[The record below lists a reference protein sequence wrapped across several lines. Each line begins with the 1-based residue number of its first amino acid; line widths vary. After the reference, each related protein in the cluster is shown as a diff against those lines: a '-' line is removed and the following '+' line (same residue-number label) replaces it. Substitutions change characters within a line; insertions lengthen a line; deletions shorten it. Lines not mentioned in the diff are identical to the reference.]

1 MKRILAFVLLTA
13 VAVLMVSSCKETLPR
28 RFDAFVNHVEKKCA
42 SFSED
47 DWSKANAQFEKL
59 VQEFQDNKS
68 SYNQEEQK
76 QIRSDI
82 AKYVGLVAKSGLNT
96 VVNAVDELLNQ
107 IPSLL
112 EGLGNFLKD
121 LGLPISDD
129 SE

>member
-1 MKRILAFVLLTA
+1 MKRILAFCLMTA